1 MGMKISNEGA
11 QNFADVLA
19 MDIRDTSNS
28 IRKKSRELK
37 ELLISF
43 DEDAET
49 LRSLDSQYDIKIPS
63 TIWGCK
69 GSLGEKKVDEFIA
82 MKDDRTSQKY
92 LQELDKSPL

>member
-1 MGMKISNEGA
+1 MKINNEGVQKIA
-11 QNFADVLA
+11 NELA
-19 MDIRDTSNS
+19 KDIRDTSNS
-28 IRKKSRELK
+28 IRKKSKELK
-37 ELLISF
+37 GLLISF

-49 LRSLDSQYDIKIPS
+49 LRSLDSQYDIKIPA

-69 GSLGEKKVDEFIA
+69 GIIGEKKVEEFIA

>member
-1 MGMKISNEGA
+1 MKLNDQGVQKIVNG
-11 QNFADVLA
+11 LA
-19 MDIRDTSNS
+19 KDIRDTSNS
-28 IRKKSRELK
+28 IRKKSKELK

-49 LRSLDSQYDIKIPS
+49 LRSLDSQYDIKIPAA
-63 TIWGCK
+63 IWGCK
-69 GSLGEKKVDEFIA
+69 GSLGEKKVEEFIA